1 MGYQI
6 ASRYYNQISNDLSE
20 RLNLIKPEA
29 VRDTTAHKISLLLG
43 VKFDN
48 PNKVGKRV
56 YDDKKFVNSLND
68 QIALGKR
75 LSDKQVSFLNKLLGK
90 YANQI
95 PDFEE
100 IKKEFNI
107 DLPNE
112 IDVDPSIEPI
122 LEMMRNISDW
132 AEPVKKGKREFNDQ
146 SFYDSLTSQFKS
158 NKSLSERQV
167 LALKKMAARYATQ
180 ILDYDDNK
188 DKLGLLEPRKPKEKK
203 ATEEA

>member
-1 MGYQI
+1 M
-6 ASRYYNQISNDLSE
+6 
-20 RLNLIKPEA
+20 
-29 VRDTTAHKISLLLG
+29 
-43 VKFDN
+43 
-48 PNKVGKRV
+48 
-56 YDDKKFVNSLND
+56 
-68 QIALGKR
+68 GKR